1 VWYGMVWYGV
11 VQKEGVRVLS
21 VSDWWELNEWRAEG
35 QKECHIRI
43 HDNHENHTHSLR
55 RGVIGTEQ
63 VKRQLQ

>member
-43 HDNHENHTHSLR
+43 HDNHENHTHSLH
-55 RGVIGTEQ
+55 
-63 VKRQLQ
+63 